1 MSVINS
7 LRSGVGWISRRN
19 ATARELI
26 KSAKA
31 QRLSLLS
38 KRRNAEFVK
47 LHPGEPM
54 PPLDLMAD
62 NHAHCDYAHY
72 YDSGLFQARVFVD
85 LFARHFDFTQPVRVQ
100 IFEWGCGTGRI
111 LRHLRRLYDPAA
123 VVVRGSDYNPAAVE
137 WCARALPDIP
147 VFRNELAP
155 PLDLDENS
163 IDIAYCS
170 SVFTHLSDDLCRR
183 WIAELTRVVRPGG
196 LISFTIAGSRFAYRY
211 RESDK
216 DAYRRGIPIY
226 REWDEV
232 GRRDFFSWH
241 PPQYVRRVFLS
252 GLEELEYVSSEDSG
266 LNQDLWLARVPQER

>member
-1 MSVINS
+1 MRVSVINS
-7 LRSGVGWISRRN
+7 LRSSVGWISRRN
-19 ATARELI
+19 TTARELI

-62 NHAHCDYAHY
+62 AHAHCDYAAY
-72 YDSGLFQARVFVD
+72 YDRGLFQAQFYLD
-85 LFARHFDFTQPVRVQ
+85 LFARHFDFAQPARVQ

-123 VVVRGSDYNPAAVE
+123 VVLRGSDYNPAAVE
-137 WCARALPDIP
+137 WCASAFPDIP
-147 VFRNELAP
+147 VFRNDVAP
-155 PLDLDENS
+155 PLELAENS

-183 WIAELTRVVRPGG
+183 WIAELSRVVRPGG
-196 LISFTIAGSRFAYRY
+196 LISFTIAGMSFAYRY
-211 RESDK
+211 QESEK

-241 PPQYVRRVFLS
+241 PAQYVRRVFLS

-266 LNQDLWLARVPQER
+266 LNQDLWLARVP

>member
-7 LRSGVGWISRRN
+7 LRSGVGWISRHN

-62 NHAHCDYAHY
+62 NHAHCDYASY
-72 YDSGLFQARVFVD
+72 YDGGLFQARFYVD
-85 LFARHFDFTQPVRVQ
+85 LFARHFDFARSTPVQ
-100 IFEWGCGTGRI
+100 ILEWGCGTGRL
-111 LRHLRRLYDPAA
+111 LRHLRRMYEPAA
-123 VVVRGSDYNPAAVE
+123 VEIRGSDYNPAVVE
-137 WCARALPDIP
+137 WSANAFPDIP
-147 VFRNELAP
+147 IFCNGVAP
-155 PLDLDENS
+155 PLKLGENS

-211 RESDK
+211 QESEK

-266 LNQDLWLARVPQER
+266 LNQDLWLARVSQ

>member
-62 NHAHCDYAHY
+62 NHAHCDYATY
-72 YDSGLFQARVFVD
+72 YDSGLFQARMYVD
-85 LFARHFDFTQPVRVQ
+85 LFGRHFDFTQTAGVQ

-111 LRHLRRLYDPAA
+111 LRHLRRLYDPAS
-123 VVVRGSDYNPAAVE
+123 VIVRGSDYNPAAVE

-155 PLDLDENS
+155 PLDLDDNS

-170 SVFTHLSDDLCRR
+170 SVFTHLSDDLCRQ
-183 WIAELTRVVRPGG
+183 WIAELARIVRPGG
-196 LISFTIAGSRFAYRY
+196 LISFTTAGMRFAHRY
-211 RESDK
+211 QESEK

-252 GLEELEYVSSEDSG
+252 NLEELEQISAEQSTRKDM
-266 LNQDLWLARVPQER
+266 WLARVPL